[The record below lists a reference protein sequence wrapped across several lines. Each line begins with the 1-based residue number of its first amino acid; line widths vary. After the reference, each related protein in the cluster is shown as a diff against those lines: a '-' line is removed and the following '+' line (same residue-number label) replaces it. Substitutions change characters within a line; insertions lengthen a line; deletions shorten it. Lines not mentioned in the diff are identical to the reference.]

1 MENSVILYMIGFMV
15 TVMVVG
21 IFMLAIMFKALDI
34 RRAWRDYY
42 YTDTWQEKR
51 RAAFVIHGRKCAV
64 CGTAQNLQVHHL
76 RYWKWGFPIQGREN
90 PKKDLRVLCKEHH
103 RRGHYPLWRIR
114 LDRWWY
120 RLRNKRRGPM

>member
-42 YTDTWQEKR
+42 YTDT
-51 RAAFVIHGRKCAV
+51 VSY
-64 CGTAQNLQVHHL
+64 THL
-76 RYWKWGFPIQGREN
+76 TLPTT
-90 PKKDLRVLCKEHH
+90 
-103 RRGHYPLWRIR
+103 
-114 LDRWWY
+114 
-120 RLRNKRRGPM
+120 